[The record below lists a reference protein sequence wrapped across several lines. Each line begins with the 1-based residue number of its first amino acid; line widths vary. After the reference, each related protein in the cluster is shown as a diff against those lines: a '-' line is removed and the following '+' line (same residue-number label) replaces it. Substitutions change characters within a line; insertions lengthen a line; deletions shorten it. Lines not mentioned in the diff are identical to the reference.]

1 MVFEWALVVQY
12 GPALLSGL
20 WVTTWVVSL
29 ALVIAVILGLAL
41 SLILTSRSILLRAPV
56 RTYVEIMRGT
66 PVMIVLFLL
75 YYGGPSIGVLM
86 DSIPA
91 GVIGLGA
98 YGAAYFA
105 EIFRSGLQSIPPGQI
120 ETARMLGLTKNQ
132 VLFRIKIPQM
142 LGLILPPLA
151 NQTIILIKES
161 ALLSIITVPEL
172 TKTTNQMVSET
183 FAVVEPY
190 VAAALL
196 YWVLVEV
203 VSWLFRIM
211 EKRVRHG

>member
-1 MVFEWALVVQY
+1 MEFEWDLITRY
-12 GPALLSGL
+12 GPALLFGL
-20 WVTTWVVSL
+20 WMTIWMVALAVMIATVLGLVLSL
-29 ALVIAVILGLAL
+29 AL
-41 SLILTSRSILLRAPV
+41 TSRTIFLRAPV
-56 RTYVEIMRGT
+56 RAYVEIMRGT
-66 PVMIVLFLL
+66 PVLIILFVL
-75 YYGGPSIGVLM
+75 YYGGPSIGLLL
-86 DSIPA
+86 DAIPA
-91 GVIGLGA
+91 GVIGLGV

-120 ETARMLGLTKNQ
+120 EAARMVGLTKSQ
-132 VLFRIKIPQM
+132 VLFRIKFPQM

-172 TKTTNQMVSET
+172 TKTTSQMVAET

-190 VAAALL
+190 VAAAFL
-196 YWVLVEV
+196 YWVFVEI
-203 VSWLFRIM
+203 VSWFFRTL

>member
-1 MVFEWALVVQY
+1 
-12 GPALLSGL
+12 
-20 WVTTWVVSL
+20 
-29 ALVIAVILGLAL
+29 
-41 SLILTSRSILLRAPV
+41 
-56 RTYVEIMRGT
+56 
-66 PVMIVLFLL
+66 
-75 YYGGPSIGVLM
+75 
-86 DSIPA
+86 
-91 GVIGLGA
+91 
-98 YGAAYFA
+98 
-105 EIFRSGLQSIPPGQI
+105 
-120 ETARMLGLTKNQ
+120 MLGLTKNQ